1 LLTTGGSHIA
11 APGAYD
17 RLPNAGQRLPLHR
30 FPRAAQVRHS
40 DTAVSAHRHDACI
53 LATARCRSR
62 WLGGSDRARAVHAEH
77 AALRNEADDTAGC
90 AAAMRRH
97 FITTL

>member
-1 LLTTGGSHIA
+1 MRANVCRFIDFLARRRSVIRIPPFRRTGTTRAYLLLRVA
-11 APGAYD
+11 
-17 RLPNAGQRLPLHR
+17 
-30 FPRAAQVRHS
+30 
-40 DTAVSAHRHDACI
+40 
-53 LATARCRSR
+53 SR

-90 AAAMRRH
+90 AAAMHRR